1 MLRLALPGTG
11 KNCRFGSSTLFSVT
25 ERTMPEQLVIAS
37 NNKGKISE
45 FTQLLAPLNL
55 VPVPQG
61 DLGVG
66 EAEEPAV
73 TFVENA
79 ILKARHAARE
89 TGLPALADDSGLA
102 VDALNGAPGVR
113 SARYAGANA
122 SDADNVQALLTA
134 LKDVPEAQRSAQF
147 HCVLVYLRH
156 ADDPTPVICHGRWPG
171 RILTKARGEG
181 GFGYDP
187 VFYAPE
193 FDCSA
198 AELTREQ
205 KGSVSH
211 RGRALASLLEQLKAE
226 A

>member
-1 MLRLALPGTG
+1 MQQ
-11 KNCRFGSSTLFSVT
+11 K
-25 ERTMPEQLVIAS
+25 LVIAS
-37 NNKGKISE
+37 NNKGKIAE
-45 FTQLLAPLNL
+45 LTELLSPLRL
-55 VPVPQG
+55 TPTAQG
-61 DLGVG
+61 ELGVS

-102 VDALNGAPGVR
+102 VDALGGQPGVR

-122 SDADNVQALLTA
+122 TDADNVQALLEA
-134 LKDVPEAQRSAQF
+134 MKNIPEPERRAQF

-171 RILTKARGEG
+171 KILTAARGEG

-187 VFYAPE
+187 VFFSPE
-193 FDCSA
+193 YGCSA

-205 KGSVSH
+205 KSRISH
-211 RGRALASLLEQLKAE
+211 RGRALASLLEQLRA
-226 A
+226 

>member
-1 MLRLALPGTG
+1 MTEPVTGGTMS
-11 KNCRFGSSTLFSVT
+11 R
-25 ERTMPEQLVIAS
+25 QLVLAS
-37 NNKGKISE
+37 NNQGKLKE
-45 FTQLLAPLNL
+45 LGELLAPLGLN
-55 VPVPQG
+55 PVSQG
-61 DLGVG
+61 ELGVG

-79 ILKARHAARE
+79 LLKARHAARE

-102 VDALNGAPGVR
+102 VDALNGKPGVR
-113 SARYAGANA
+113 SARYAGDDA
-122 SDADNVQALLTA
+122 SDEDNVKQLLEVMA
-134 LKDVPEAQRSAQF
+134 NVPEAERSAQF

-171 RILTKARGEG
+171 RILPATQGDG

-205 KGSVSH
+205 KGSISH
-211 RGRALASLLEQLKAE
+211 RGRALRLLAEQLE
-226 A
+226 NR